1 MLVAV
6 EHGVDILVVR
16 ALLGTG
22 VLIGGEKTETRIAQ
36 RRRGDALRAAARHQV
51 VTRTGQAG
59 RLQQGAQEVFVDI
72 HGCRAGTGVGRHQ
85 LACEENRIDLLAR
98 RQDSGHILAQGM
110 QHHGLLLLI
119 SPTQS
124 DIGNMKGGKFF
135 HCCKTL
141 SVQRNLTEPHA
152 GTIPGKITRFC
163 SSKSRTC

>member
-1 MLVAV
+1 MLVAM

-16 ALLGTG
+16 ALLGAG
-22 VLIGGEKTETRIAQ
+22 VLIGGEKTEARIAQ
-36 RRRGDALRAAARHQV
+36 RRRRDTLLSAARYQV

-85 LACEENRIDLLAR
+85 LAREENRIDLLAR

-110 QHHGLLLLI
+110 QHHGVLLLI

-124 DIGNMKGGKFF
+124 DVGDMKGGKFF
-135 HCCKTL
+135 HRCKTL

-152 GTIPGKITRFC
+152 GNIPGKITRFN
-163 SSKSRTC
+163 